1 MTLVCYVVLVSSEW
15 LLTSLFIADSL
26 ELKIFI
32 IVLYLFLLTRTFITF
47 IVEMIP
53 AFGKNGTFVFPIIF
67 KYLY

>member
-32 IVLYLFLLTRTFITF
+32 SFIFVLLHAHLTF

-53 AFGKNGTFVFPIIF
+53 AFGKNGTFVSNYI
-67 KYLY
+67 